1 MTFEFRNYP
10 PLLAS
15 RKPTPYFS
23 LEEKF
28 AFYSGKKW
36 FFSQKGVLTVCL
48 RKKRKV
54 SEKMDVF
61 CNPFSSFLN
70 HDCINVSYG
79 WSFCF
84 ALIFSCT
91 LHLCSKV
98 MVLTKRWEEKW
109 NEEEELC
116 YKFLIKVYY
125 QTLNNLWGLKLLIK
139 TFCWA
144 SSGILQ

>member
-10 PLLAS
+10 PLLVS

-48 RKKRKV
+48 RKREV

-61 CNPFSSFLN
+61 CNPSSSFLN

-91 LHLCSKV
+91 LQLCSKV
-98 MVLTKRWEEKW
+98 MVLLLLKIGSKSEMWMNSCATSFDHSVLINFINSYRTRVAHQ
-109 NEEEELC
+109 N
-116 YKFLIKVYY
+116 FLLSFK
-125 QTLNNLWGLKLLIK
+125 
-139 TFCWA
+139 
-144 SSGILQ
+144 